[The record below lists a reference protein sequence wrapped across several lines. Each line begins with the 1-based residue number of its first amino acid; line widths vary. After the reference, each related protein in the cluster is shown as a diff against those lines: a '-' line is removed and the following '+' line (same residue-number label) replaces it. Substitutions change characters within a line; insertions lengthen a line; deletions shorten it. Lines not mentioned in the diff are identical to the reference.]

1 MEPPRRFTCP
11 FRYVPHPLCVT
22 AAREVRSYLDRQP
35 QWRDELADGKMM
47 GVLVVD
53 DGKGNRG
60 FLAAF
65 SGTLEGGVVHDYF
78 VPPVYDIYA
87 PASEFRRGEREIT
100 ALNRRIEDL
109 DQDPQLLKLQR
120 QLNDFDEQ
128 QRQRE
133 SEFAMRRDEAKRRR
147 DAVRAA
153 GATDE
158 ELRRLIAES
167 QWFKAEM
174 KRIRRKGQ
182 DKRAALQEQIDNLRQ
197 AIQAFKHER
206 KTMSEELQGRIF
218 VWFEVVNARGE
229 HADLLEIFER
239 ERHCLPPAGAGECC
253 APRLLQYAFTHGL
266 RPLCMAE
273 FWVGTDNGLRR
284 DGNFYPACE
293 SKCRPILNF
302 MLQGLDV
309 DDPYSLD
316 EEVKIPVIYEDEWMM
331 VVNKPAGVLSVPG
344 RDGRP
349 DVAVLLG
356 GSHAFLQAAHRLDMD
371 TSGVILI
378 AKTRPCMAALTEMF
392 THGHPDKSYL
402 TLVKGNFTRPKGVID
417 IPLAEHEQ
425 SSRSRAMNG
434 VNMQTAVTRYR
445 VIGPGALASLVEC
458 KIETGRTHQI
468 RRHMVAMGH
477 PVAGDRRHGDFAFNR
492 ELKAQFGLKRMF
504 LHARRIV
511 LNHPLNGTPLTIEA
525 PLPDELRNVLA
536 SMGLE
541 GEGIR

>member
-87 PASEFRRGEREIT
+87 PGSEFRRGEREIT

-109 DQDPQLLKLQR
+109 EQDPQLLKLQR

-371 TSGVILI
+371 TSGLLVL
-378 AKTRPCMAALTEMF
+378 AKTEGVLAALQRQFENRSVEKTYEALVEGVPPALED
-392 THGHPDKSYL
+392 TIDLPIAADYEARPLRRIDPEHGQPA
-402 TLVKGNFTRPKGVID
+402 T
-417 IPLAEHEQ
+417 
-425 SSRSRAMNG
+425 
-434 VNMQTAVTRYR
+434 TRYR
-445 VIGPGALASLVEC
+445 VLTTETDATDRTISRLELRPL
-458 KIETGRTHQI
+458 TGRTHQLRLHCASPQGLNAPI
-468 RRHMVAMGH
+468 L
-477 PVAGDRRHGDFAFNR
+477 GDPLYNNTGATPPASNSTR
-492 ELKAQFGLKRMF
+492 LC
-504 LHARRIV
+504 LHARALSLI
-511 LNHPLNGTPLTIEA
+511 HPITGEPLHFTAPTPF
-525 PLPDELRNVLA
+525 
-536 SMGLE
+536 
-541 GEGIR
+541 